1 MNENRIWAEKV
12 LAKARDKMEWVSEKN
27 RNKIPYTTDAE
38 GNYDDRAD
46 ETKAWGW
53 TEA

>member
-27 RNKIPYTTDAE
+27 GIRFLIQQMWRE
-38 GNYDDRAD
+38 II
-46 ETKAWGW
+46 
-53 TEA
+53 